1 MMPHNIGR
9 KRQKDPLQAEQ
20 MIYGNNLCAIL
31 EIIAM
36 ALRLLFSQRKP
47 NLLSASAKLVT
58 FLA

>member
-1 MMPHNIGR
+1 MPYNISR

-20 MIYGNNLCAIL
+20 MIYGNNLCVIL
-31 EIIAM
+31 EMITM
-36 ALRLLFSQRKP
+36 ALRLLFSQTKQ